1 MDHPTLAFLYQ
12 YGIGGT
18 LFFAS
23 RFLAFQTGAIRWDNL
38 KNRILVV
45 SMTLGLLLFAASHA
59 AWTFFLA
66 R

>member
-1 MDHPTLAFLYQ
+1 MDHPTLALLYQ
-12 YGIGGT
+12 YGIGGS

-23 RFLAFQTGAIRWDNL
+23 LFLAFQTGALQWDNL

-45 SMTLGLLLFAASHA
+45 SMTLGLLLFAATHA
-59 AWTFFLA
+59 AWTFYFA